1 MRAQAPSLAHTIKL
15 FVLLLIYNISI
26 SKATAQSA
34 AGAFHQSGEW
44 STHAHDAQHTG
55 VSPVA
60 SQSLAKIHWQVPV
73 DLVPP
78 EGEEI
83 LIHYGSPVITA
94 KNTVIVPVKTDTS
107 SFRVQAHDGT
117 TGKKLWTLNTA
128 YQPPFAGFMPG
139 LGTALSHH
147 HLFVPDIAG
156 GILVRANPDNPTG
169 KISHLY
175 FYGLENYLA
184 APAVYRQSVKINT
197 PVTADAEGNLYF
209 GFQVIGIT
217 PIQLRSGLA
226 RISRDGTGTW
236 VTAQSIS
243 GDDPFVSKIA
253 TSCAPAL
260 SSDGSIVYV
269 ATGTFDFGF
278 GYLVALDSRTLQVIN
293 RVRLTDPVSGLDAT
307 MTDETSASPS
317 VGPDGDVYYG
327 VLENP
332 FPMHNNRGWLLHFN
346 RDLSQR
352 KIPGSFGWDDTAS
365 IVDASLVASYHGTSK
380 YLLMTK
386 YNNYANVSTGDG
398 NNRIAILDP
407 NATERDPVFPAK
419 HVMREVITT
428 LGVTPDPENLQF
440 FPGAVREWC
449 INTAAVDPFTK
460 SVIVNSE
467 DGNLYRW
474 DLTTNRL
481 SEVIKLSGGIGEA
494 YTPTVI
500 GTDGTVYAIN
510 DAVLNAIGN

>member
-1 MRAQAPSLAHTIKL
+1 MRAQAPSPAHTIKL
-15 FVLLLIYNISI
+15 LVLLLIYTFSI

-60 SQSLAKIHWQVPV
+60 SQKFAKIHWQVPV
-73 DLVPP
+73 DLAPP
-78 EGEEI
+78 EGEI
-83 LIHYGSPVITA
+83 FIHYGSPVITA

-117 TGKKLWTLNTA
+117 TGKKLWTLGTA

-139 LGTALSHH
+139 LGVTLSQH
-147 HLFVPDIAG
+147 HLFVPDAAG
-156 GILVRANPDNPTG
+156 GILVRANPDNAKG

-184 APAVYRQSVKINT
+184 DPGVYQQSVKINT
-197 PVTADAEGNLYF
+197 PLTADAEGNLYF

-217 PIQLRSGLA
+217 PIGLRSGLA

-236 VTAQSIS
+236 VSAQSIS

-293 RVRLTDPVSGLDAT
+293 RVRLTDPASGLDAT
-307 MTDETSASPS
+307 MTDETSASPT

-352 KIPGSFGWDDTAS
+352 KIPGSFGWDDTSS

-398 NNRIAILDP
+398 HNRIAILDP
-407 NATERDPVFPAK
+407 NATESDPVFPATN
-419 HVMREVITT
+419 VMREVIST

-467 DGNLYRW
+467 DGKLYRW
-474 DLTTNRL
+474 DLTTNGL

-510 DAVLNAIGN
+510 DAVLNAIGD

>member
-1 MRAQAPSLAHTIKL
+1 MRARSKFLTHAVKLLAV
-15 FVLLLIYNISI
+15 VLAYTSSVSN
-26 SKATAQSA
+26 AGAQSVV
-34 AGAFHQSGEW
+34 GPFRQSGEW
-44 STHAHDAQHTG
+44 STHAHDAQHSG

-60 SQSLAKIHWQVPV
+60 SQKLAKIHWQVPIN
-73 DLVPP
+73 LAPP
-78 EGEEI
+78 EGEI

-94 KNTVIVPVKTDTS
+94 KNMVIVPVNTDTS
-107 SFRVQAHDGT
+107 SFRVQAHDGA

-147 HLFVPDIAG
+147 RLFVPDRAG
-156 GILVRANPDNPTG
+156 GILVRANPDKARG
-169 KISHLY
+169 SIRHLY

-184 APAVYRQSVKINT
+184 NPQVYQQAVKINT
-197 PVTADAEGNLYF
+197 PLTADADGNLYF
-209 GFQVIGIT
+209 GFTVIGIT
-217 PIQLRSGLA
+217 PIGLRSGLA

-236 VTAQSIS
+236 VSAQNIS

-260 SSDGSIVYV
+260 SKDGGIVYV

-293 RVRLTDPVSGLDAT
+293 RVRLTDPASGLDAT
-307 MTDETSASPS
+307 MTDETSASPT
-317 VGPDGDVYYG
+317 VGPDGDVYFG

-332 FPMHNNRGWLLHFN
+332 FPLHNNRGWLLHFN
-346 RDLSQR
+346 SDLSQQ
-352 KIPGSFGWDDTAS
+352 KIPGGFGWDDTAS
-365 IVDASLVASYHGTSK
+365 IVVASLVASYHGTSK

-386 YNNYANVSTGDG
+386 YNNYANVFIGDG
-398 NNRIAILDP
+398 HNRIAILDP
-407 NATERDPVFPAK
+407 NTGESDPVIPSAN
-419 HVMREVITT
+419 VMREVITT

-460 SVIVNSE
+460 SVPKIP
-467 DGNLYRW
+467 
-474 DLTTNRL
+474 T
-481 SEVIKLSGGIGEA
+481 IKLAVFAVENSTA
-494 YTPTVI
+494 DTK
-500 GTDGTVYAIN
+500 ALL
-510 DAVLNAIGN
+510 DAG